1 MQKAGK
7 EVKIMTR
14 YKNVPSIEFESENGY
29 KVKAEYIFDK
39 ESGKYSVSFHIGLLN
54 VGMLD
59 QIDTATDIM
68 FDSPRETIKTD
79 IAKYFTKLLIEGFFK
94 YYIDR
99 YEYHMNC
106 YDRGNDL
113 YERERLNAQ

>member
-1 MQKAGK
+1 
-7 EVKIMTR
+7 MTR
-14 YKNVPSIEFESENGY
+14 YKNVPSIEFNLENDY
-29 KVKAEYIFDK
+29 QIKAEYIYDRAI
-39 ESGKYSVSFHIGLLN
+39 EKYLVSFYIRQAQIR
-54 VGMLD
+54 MWDQLD
-59 QIDTATDIM
+59 KATDIV
-68 FDSPRETIKTD
+68 FDSSREIIKTD

-106 YDRGNDL
+106 FDRGNDL